1 MKKFLLLIVMLMCTP
16 ARAVVTTPPDT
27 GAQCLPATIT
37 TVACGAGYYLS
48 NSQLGCVRCPKIG
61 KNAAGNAVYGTT
73 PDNNTG
79 GIESCYAPSG
89 DYMDDTGHF
98 TFTNQCQ
105 YSFN

>member
-1 MKKFLLLIVMLMCTP
+1 MKKFLLLIVMLVCVP
-16 ARAVVTTPPDT
+16 AHAGVTTPPDT

-37 TVACGAGYYLS
+37 TVACGAGYYFS
-48 NSQLGCVRCPKIG
+48 NQLCVRCPEIG